1 MADGGAEELKTQS
14 LHQLALFFFFL
25 VYWVLAAACA
35 SLQLRWSGLLSGCGV
50 RASPCRAALV
60 SKHELSGV
68 RTSALTA
75 GGLSDDGPGL

>member
-14 LHQLALFFFFL
+14 LHQLALFFFL
-25 VYWVLAAACA
+25 VSWVLAAACA
-35 SLQLRWSGLLSGCGV
+35 FLQLRWSGLLSGCSV

-68 RTSALTA
+68 RTSAVMA
-75 GGLSDDGPGL
+75 RGLSDDGPGL